1 MFAIHDQFTHELCDR
16 LTTTIMGLGLVR
28 LLQDAKRFEKARATF
43 CWLEEALNKPGQKL
57 SKAKRTRRTASR
69 SSGSIRID
77 AA

>member
-1 MFAIHDQFTHELCDR
+1 
-16 LTTTIMGLGLVR
+16 
-28 LLQDAKRFEKARATF
+28 
-43 CWLEEALNKPGQKL
+43 LNKPGQKL